1 MRILV
6 YYINIKGENMK
17 SKKCNTC
24 GLNKKLSEY
33 AKDKTLKIGYRGQCK
48 KCGNHACR
56 MYYTKN
62 KKQIS
67 EVRKKHN
74 SLETTKA
81 RNRIYVMNKRK
92 NDIHY
97 KIKDNLRRRINYA
110 LNHSK
115 KSNSTA
121 KLLGCNLQEFKLYI
135 ESLWQKGMNWNNY
148 GKFGWHL
155 DHIIP
160 CANFDLTNP
169 EQQKKCFHYSNIQP
183 LWAKDN
189 WSKGAR

>member
-1 MRILV
+1 
-6 YYINIKGENMK
+6 MK

-33 AKDKTLKIGYRGQCK
+33 AKDKTLKTEHRGECK

-56 MYYTKN
+56 AYYAKN

-67 EVRKKHN
+67 QTRKKYN
-74 SLETTKA
+74 SLETTKE
-81 RNRIYVMNKRK
+81 RNRNYVDNKRK

-110 LNHSK
+110 IKNSK
-115 KSNSTA
+115 KQNSTNE
-121 KLLGCNLQEFKLYI
+121 LLGCSLIDFKIYI
-135 ESLWQKGMNWNNY
+135 ESLWQKGMDWNNY
-148 GKFGWHL
+148 GMFGWHL
-155 DHIIP
+155 DHIKP
-160 CANFDLTNP
+160 CASFDLTNP
-169 EQQKKCFHYSNIQP
+169 EEQKKCFNYSNIQP

-189 WSKGAR
+189 WSKGSRRIIFSSELMK